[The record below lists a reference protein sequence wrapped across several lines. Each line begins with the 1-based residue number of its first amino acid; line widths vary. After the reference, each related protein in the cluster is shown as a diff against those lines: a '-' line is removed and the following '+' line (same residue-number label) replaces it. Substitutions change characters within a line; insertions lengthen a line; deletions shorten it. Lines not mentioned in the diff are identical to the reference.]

1 MPVALEWRAKATASG
16 LAIAQSD
23 MGWNYETGEGVA
35 QTLAEAASFYRLA
48 AKQSFAI
55 AMRYLGVSL
64 CEGKGCEAA
73 PVQAVL

>member
-1 MPVALEWRAKATASG
+1 
-16 LAIAQSD
+16 